1 MGKVTLQ
8 MIADKLGV
16 SKGLVSIA
24 LSDKYGVSTETRS
37 DIVIAAIQMGYDFSK
52 IKKQRESLKSNLF
65 YVLTKDIDLHTDR
78 FWPQIIKGIESQA
91 LLYNYKI
98 RVKAWDEQTNLDL
111 FVSDIIDMKCSGII
125 IISEIPPFIF
135 NHLVLSN
142 IPMIL
147 VDGKIMYDDF
157 IDTISVN
164 NYASFYNATDYVI
177 KNGHKRIAFV
187 GDIAHAHS
195 FNQRHLGL
203 LDCAKK
209 YPDVEVTLLTDTGN
223 DAEIT
228 NVYNIEQLRQSL
240 LERKVEA
247 YLCANDNIAEKLYRM
262 AQVYNIDIPKDIS
275 VMGFDDNAQSKLF
288 HPPLATVNVPKREM
302 GEQCFNMLVERVKHR
317 DYSLRRINIMCKIMP
332 RESVRNRNL

>member
-1 MGKVTLQ
+1 MKKVTLQ
-8 MIADKLGV
+8 MIADHLGV

-91 LLYNYKI
+91 LKFNYKI
-98 RVKAWDEQTNLDL
+98 RVKAWDENTNLDL

-164 NYASFYNATDYVI
+164 NYASFYNATKYVI
-177 KNGHKRIAFV
+177 DNGHKRIAFV
-187 GDIAHAHS
+187 GDISHAHS
-195 FNQRHLGL
+195 FNQRHLGF
-203 LDCAKK
+203 LDCAKQ
-209 YPDVEVTLLTDTGN
+209 YPDVQVTLLTDKG
-223 DAEIT
+223 DDPEIT
-228 NVYNIEQLRQSL
+228 NVYNIAQLRNSL

-262 AQVYNIDIPKDIS
+262 AQVHGINIPNDIS
-275 VMGFDDNAQSKLF
+275 VIGFDDNAQSKSMQ
-288 HPPLATVNVPKREM
+288 PPLATVNVPKREV
-302 GEQCFNMLVERVKHR
+302 GEQCFNALVERVKHR
-317 DYSLRRINIMCKIMP
+317 DYSLRRINIMCKVIQ
-332 RESVRNRNL
+332 RESVKNRNL